1 MKTNERKAEMN
12 NQHNDPPV
20 ATLRDG
26 MLKASIW
33 ENYGERGVFFATTFA
48 KTYEDENG
56 DLKDGHSFTGTDLLR
71 LAELARQAYAKT
83 GELRVEL
90 GNRPEND
97 PDYELTAQYQEHS
110 M

>member
-1 MKTNERKAEMN
+1 MN
-12 NQHNDPPV
+12 AQTSDPPV
-20 ATLRDG
+20 AVIRDG

-33 ENYGERGVFFATTFA
+33 ENYGERGVYYATTFA
-48 KTYEDENG
+48 KTYEDKNG

-71 LAELARQAYAKT
+71 LAELARQAYAQT
-83 GELRVEL
+83 NALRAEP

-97 PDYELTAQYQEHS
+97 PTSELTAQYQEHS